1 MAGGSISNLSRIQIP
16 IDIPYKKFGFKDTRY
31 TVKYP
36 VRLGFLNY

>member
-1 MAGGSISNLSRIQIP
+1 MAGGSISNLSRIP